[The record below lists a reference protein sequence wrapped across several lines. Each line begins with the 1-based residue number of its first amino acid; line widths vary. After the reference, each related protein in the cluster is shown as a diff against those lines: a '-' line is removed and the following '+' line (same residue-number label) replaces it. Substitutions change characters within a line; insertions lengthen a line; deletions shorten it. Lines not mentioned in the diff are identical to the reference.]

1 MEEKKFQPY
10 VPADKVV
17 PEFTVFSVVLGALLA
32 IVFGGANAYLGLRVG
47 MTVSA
52 SIPADLTG
60 RGGAPAASG
69 GGDTTVTNHFHIE
82 EFVVREEADI
92 KKISREL
99 YNMQKTKSRSKG
111 VSMA

>member
-1 MEEKKFQPY
+1 MLAEVDSGLAAVNDRLKTSIGEIETGFSAK
-10 VPADKVV
+10 A
-17 PEFTVFSVVLGALLA
+17 TVEA
-32 IVFGGANAYLGLRVG
+32 
-47 MTVSA
+47 VSA